1 MYIHKLWPV
10 LSFAAQ
16 AGSTCKK
23 SAKRSGALIF
33 FVSFF
38 ESSQKMKS
46 TQGDGAKKGMCGGII
61 ILIILVFI

>member
-1 MYIHKLWPV
+1 MYMHKLWSV

-38 ESSQKMKS
+38 GSILAFDSNGEA
-46 TQGDGAKKGMCGGII
+46 GAGKDHEQH
-61 ILIILVFI
+61 